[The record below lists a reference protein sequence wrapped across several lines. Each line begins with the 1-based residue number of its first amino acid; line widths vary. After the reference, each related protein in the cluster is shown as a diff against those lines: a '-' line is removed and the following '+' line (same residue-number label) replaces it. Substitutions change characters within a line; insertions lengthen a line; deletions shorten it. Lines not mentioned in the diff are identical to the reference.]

1 MIYTSK
7 ASLYAWTLLIVA
19 VGMSWLAYRGI
30 VLGDGNRLG
39 LGVGGGVVFLMLA
52 LKRFWDLRA
61 ASLETQRPATAPDR
75 DAR

>member
-61 ASLETQRPATAPDR
+61 ANRETQRLAGSR
-75 DAR
+75 DPESR